1 MTRPNRYP
9 PGLRERAVRMV
20 REHRGE
26 HPTEWAAI
34 GSIASKF
41 GMTSETLRQ
50 WVRRA
55 EVDGGVRPRGDKR
68 GQGTHSPARAPAL
81 IRIGQP
87 PPPASVEQDGDHR
100 AWIVSRSELTDQPFA
115 AGGV

>member
-1 MTRPNRYP
+1 
-9 PGLRERAVRMV
+9 MV

-26 HPTEWAAI
+26 HPSEWAAI

-55 EVDGGVRPRGDKR
+55 EVDGGRRPGVTSEDKER
-68 GQGTHSPARAPAL
+68 
-81 IRIGQP
+81 IRQLERP
-87 PPPASVEQDGDHR
+87 P
-100 AWIVSRSELTDQPFA
+100 
-115 AGGV
+115 